1 MVVFFGNS
9 APCTG
14 PVPTHFHGGSHVRY
28 ATRALV
34 LALLAAGAS
43 PAQAE
48 TPVTTGGESFQLNGY
63 SSFEFEKQL
72 SKTGEGDKNGSFD
85 ADLFDLVLNWRAS
98 EHLRVAADMTWEHGS
113 AIEDGR
119 GNVALEYGWVEYAV
133 SDALRFR
140 AGKMF
145 TPFGIY
151 NEIHT
156 AKPATLT
163 VKEPFSTNRTDKWG
177 TALRLYPRWQVGVGF
192 FGNGT
197 AAIGDWDYALTV
209 SNGEQYK
216 YDGGFDVT
224 GNPYEED
231 SNKEKAITARVR
243 LATIGNLE
251 LGLSGY
257 YDTVVVTD
265 ASTGDPFPGT
275 LRQVA
280 YGLSLKW
287 TLPAPAIGVEL
298 EFMGSDFTPTTALK
312 NAVVAATYDP
322 LDTATT
328 KGASAMVF
336 WRATEALTPYVR
348 FELLDLDDDR
358 EADRTSLLL
367 AGVNYRVGDGLV
379 LKVEGDYTMAQ
390 KNAKFGDGVD
400 GMKFLEVKVA
410 AVVGF

>member
-1 MVVFFGNS
+1 VK
-9 APCTG
+9 
-14 PVPTHFHGGSHVRY
+14 Y

-34 LALLAAGAS
+34 LAILAASAG
-43 PAQAE
+43 PARAE
-48 TPVTTGGESFQLNGY
+48 SPVTTNGESLQLNGY

-72 SKTGEGDKNGSFD
+72 TDKGEGDKYGSFD
-85 ADLFDLVLNWRAS
+85 ADLFDLVFNWRGS
-98 EHLRVAADMTWEHGS
+98 EHLRVAADVTWEHGAAS
-113 AIEDGR
+113 ENGR
-119 GNVALEYGWVEYAV
+119 GNVAVEYAWAEYAV
-133 SDALRFR
+133 NDAFRIR

-177 TALRLYPRWQVGVGF
+177 TETRLYPRWLVGVGF

-197 AAIGDWDYALTV
+197 SAIGDWDYALAV
-209 SNGEQYK
+209 SNGEQFQYNA
-216 YDGGFDVT
+216 DGFDIT

-231 SNKEKAITARVR
+231 NNKQKAVTARVR
-243 LATIGNLE
+243 LATIGNIAV
-251 LGLSGY
+251 GLSGY
-257 YDTVVVTD
+257 FDLVRVYNPEGPFK
-265 ASTGDPFPGT
+265 GDFKGT
-275 LRQVA
+275 LRQTA

-287 TLPAPAIGVEL
+287 TNPEPSIGVEL
-298 EFMGSDFTPTTALK
+298 EFVGADFTPTTALK
-312 NAVVAATYDP
+312 NSVVAAGYAP

-328 KGASAMVF
+328 MGGSAMVF
-336 WRATEALTPYVR
+336 WHATESLTPYIR
-348 FELLDLDDDR
+348 YEYLNLDDDIS
-358 EADRTSLLL
+358 ADATSLIL

-390 KNAKFGDGVD
+390 KNSAFGDGVD
-400 GMKFLEVKVA
+400 GLNFLELKIA